1 MSRESETLA
10 IQARDDPEAFVAL
23 YDRYYARVYSYIR
36 YRCDD
41 GYITEDLTA
50 QVFERLLNVIG
61 RYDPKR
67 APLEAWLF
75 AIVRNIVTDSLRKER
90 FRLHLPWEAL
100 QHHSADDPFPEET
113 AIQNDV
119 RNQLSKSLRT
129 LKDSER
135 DLLGLKYNTGLNNRQ
150 IAELTGLSEQNVG
163 VILFRSIKQLRKLMD
178 DPYMKISSS
187 CIEKKVEHE

>member
-1 MSRESETLA
+1 MSEDSETLPV
-10 IQARDDPEAFVAL
+10 QARDNPEAFAAL

-41 GYITEDLTA
+41 GETTEDLTA
-50 QVFERLLNVIG
+50 QVFERLLNVID

-67 APLEAWLF
+67 APFEALLF

-90 FRLHLPWEAL
+90 FRLLLPWEAL
-100 QHHSADDPFPEET
+100 ERHPAVDPFPEET

-119 RNQLSKSLRT
+119 RSQLSKSLKA

-150 IAELTGLSEQNVG
+150 IAELAGLSEQNVG
-163 VILFRSIKQLRKLMD
+163 VILFRAIKQLRRLMD
-178 DPYMKISSS
+178 DPFGKVSSP
-187 CIEKKVEHE
+187 CIEKKVENE